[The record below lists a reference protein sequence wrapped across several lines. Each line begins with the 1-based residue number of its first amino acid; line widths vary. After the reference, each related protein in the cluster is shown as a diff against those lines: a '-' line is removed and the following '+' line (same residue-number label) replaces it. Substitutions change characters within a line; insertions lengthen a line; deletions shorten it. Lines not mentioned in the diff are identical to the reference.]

1 MNTAEEDK
9 DKEKQSCNELKTI
22 KYKSMLING
31 SNWTEPKSACDL
43 TSLDKF
49 LENEKN
55 SNSNEPWSKLDKTAK
70 TRKLIAFAE
79 KYRGEHSLL
88 DAEYSKLIA
97 FFKECLDKKKLQRVK
112 DVVYDKETGEVKEV
126 PALHFLRNSDA
137 ESNQITDGISLE
149 TDLKK
154 CNKSI
159 HFTLKN
165 IDKRIST
172 TRSLAPKKKG
182 TIKNVTTNDDSDSD

>member
-1 MNTAEEDK
+1 MAF
-9 DKEKQSCNELKTI
+9 
-22 KYKSMLING
+22 
-31 SNWTEPKSACDL
+31 SN
-43 TSLDKF
+43 
-49 LENEKN
+49 
-55 SNSNEPWSKLDKTAK
+55 
-70 TRKLIAFAE
+70 
-79 KYRGEHSLL
+79 
-88 DAEYSKLIA
+88 
-97 FFKECLDKKKLQRVK
+97 
-112 DVVYDKETGEVKEV
+112 KETGEVKEV

-137 ESNQITDGISLE
+137 DSNKMTDVITLE

>member
-1 MNTAEEDK
+1 MNTTEEN
-9 DKEKQSCNELKTI
+9 KEKQSCNELKTI

-55 SNSNEPWSKLDKTAK
+55 SNANEPWSKLDKTAK
-70 TRKLIAFAE
+70 TKKLLIFAE
-79 KYRGEHSLL
+79 NYKNENSLS
-88 DAEYSKLIA
+88 DAEYSKLVT

-112 DVVYDKETGEVKEV
+112 DVVYDKEKGEVKEV
-126 PALHFLRNSDA
+126 PALYFLRNS
-137 ESNQITDGISLE
+137 ESDTVSVLE
-149 TDLKK
+149 TDLKQ

-182 TIKNVTTNDDSDSD
+182 TIKNVMINNDSDSD